1 MYVETG
7 ETVSLGC
14 VGIGVP
20 DVEISWSFNGTPVIN
35 TSSMR
40 IHEEDVVV
48 GGTVFKQSI
57 LQISKLAEIDAGDY
71 TCIASDFF
79 MAANATT
86 KISVIS

>member
-1 MYVETG
+1 
-7 ETVSLGC
+7 
-14 VGIGVP
+14 
-20 DVEISWSFNGTPVIN
+20 
-35 TSSMR
+35 MR
-40 IHEEDVVV
+40 IHEEDVVVV

-57 LQISKLAEIDAGDY
+57 LQISKLAVIDAGDY